1 MRKTNEYIILILS
14 LLLLASQLANAQILP
29 EKVITRIDPGRVEQR
44 VKPKAEIE
52 IKAPRAKS
60 KT

>member
-1 MRKTNEYIILILS
+1 MQKINKYIILMLS
-14 LLLLASQLANAQILP
+14 FLLLTSQLANAQILP

-52 IKAPRAKS
+52 IKAPR
-60 KT
+60 